1 MKIRA
6 KMAGGFAG
14 IERCV
19 ELDTACRPDGP
30 ALEALVRQADFSGP
44 GPKHAVGADLPRWE
58 ITVEDGERC
67 HSVLLVEDGSFDE
80 TGWLALLA
88 HLRALG

>member
-1 MKIRA
+1 MKISA
-6 KMAGGFAG
+6 HASGGLAGLA
-14 IERCV
+14 ESY
-19 ELDTACRPDGP
+19 ELDTARLADGP
-30 ALEALVRQADFSGP
+30 ALETLLRRLDFFGAAP
-44 GPKHAVGADLPRWE
+44 ACPVGADLPRWE

-80 TGWLALLA
+80 TGWPALLA

>member
-19 ELDTACRPDGP
+19 ELDTACRPDGQ
-30 ALEALVRQADFSGP
+30 ALEALVRQADFFGP
-44 GPKHAVGADLPRWE
+44 APTSAVGSDLPRWE

-67 HSVLLVEDGSFDE
+67 HSVRLLDDGALNAA
-80 TGWLALLA
+80 GWPALLA
-88 HLRALG
+88 HLRTLG